1 MHGTYRGVEVAL
13 DHGDAGQQVAL
24 QDEGELEEALDA
36 SVEDLLIRP
45 LHQAGH
51 TLPSI
56 LLLTWVFLM
65 NLRQAMHSSIATS
78 LYTFRVTNLCSLE
91 LKLDVE
97 NMLEAIVLTDPF
109 CMISVSET
117 SL

>member
-65 NLRQAMHSSIATS
+65 NLRQAMH
-78 LYTFRVTNLCSLE
+78 CE
-91 LKLDVE
+91 LMMMRCCPRLPVRGVGPCRGSP
-97 NMLEAIVLTDPF
+97 AP
-109 CMISVSET
+109 
-117 SL
+117 